1 MMIPPKHRLCGAKAD
16 WVRFRVEKL
25 SQIKQ
30 SSPVMNEHRF
40 TAATADPLDL
50 YERSVQ
56 DTAITIGLID
66 EIYRAQ
72 HGRLALTL
80 REDFCGT
87 AVLCADWVISHPARA
102 AVGLDIDRPTLE
114 WARTHNVPRAAD
126 ADGRLR
132 LIERDVLAGTT
143 DETFD
148 VVAAL
153 NFSYFT
159 FHDRRTLV
167 DYFRSVRTALDDGGF
182 LLLDLHGG
190 PDSQFKLEETTD
202 YDEFDYVWEQ
212 EVFDP
217 INNKAICHIHYRFP
231 DGSELRN
238 AFTYDWRVWSIP
250 ELRDAL
256 TEAGYSGVDVWWEGH
271 EDDDPRPAT
280 SAENLEAWV
289 AYLAA
294 WR

>member
-1 MMIPPKHRLCGAKAD
+1 
-16 WVRFRVEKL
+16 
-25 SQIKQ
+25 
-30 SSPVMNEHRF
+30 MNERRL

-56 DTAITIGLID
+56 DTGITIDLID
-66 EIYRAQ
+66 RVFRGRR
-72 HGRLALTL
+72 GRLALSL

-87 AVLCADWVISHPARA
+87 AMLCADWVLSHPARI
-102 AVGLDIDRPTLE
+102 AVGLDIDRATLD
-114 WARTHNVPRAAD
+114 WARVHNVSRTGSAN
-126 ADGRLR
+126 GRLE
-132 LIERDVLAGTT
+132 LIERDVLSGT
-143 DETFD
+143 DGRLFD
-148 VVAAL
+148 VIAAL

-159 FHDRRTLV
+159 FHDRTTLIA
-167 DYFRSVRTALDDGGF
+167 YFRSVRRALAEGGF

-202 YDEFDYVWEQ
+202 YDFFDYVWEQ
-212 EVFDP
+212 EMFDP
-217 INNKAICHIHYRFP
+217 INNKALCRIHFRFP
-231 DGSELRN
+231 DGSELRD

-256 TEAGYSGVDVWWEGH
+256 AEAGYSGVDVWWEGAD
-271 EDDDPRPAT
+271 EDDPHPVT